1 MNERYTMCIQRD
13 AAIRIRTLGAILQV
27 ALDRTAHLCQLA
39 TNLMMTS
46 CLQIHFQQIIIVG
59 TSNDPIIEFCPFGT
73 RHFLVVGIR
82 LVLLLIAYEPMNKCS
97 LWFCRTVL
105 RDGPIGL
112 MYLPL
117 GKHLVETGEGFAGTG
132 KKYQTADRTV

>member
-1 MNERYTMCIQRD
+1 MSLEAD
-13 AAIRIRTLGAILQV
+13 AAIRIASLRSILQV

-39 TNLMMTS
+39 TYLMMTS

-82 LVLLLIAYEPMNKCS
+82 LVLLLIAYEPMNNCS
-97 LWFCRTVL
+97 LWFCWTVL

-112 MYLPL
+112 MYLSL
-117 GKHLVETGEGFAGTG
+117 CKHLIETGEGFAGTG
-132 KKYQTADRTV
+132 KKNQTADRTV